1 MKNGQLHV
9 RIEQEKLEE
18 FKKKSDKKGLSS
30 SAVIRLFVDRFNEDP
45 DILSKLV

>member
-9 RIEQEKLEE
+9 RIEQKKLEK
-18 FKKKSDKKGLSS
+18 FKEKAEEKGLNS
-30 SAVIRLFVDRFNEDP
+30 SAIVRLFIDRFIENP